1 MKNTSTS
8 ATPTRVG
15 VRLPVTGVAAT
26 SENIT
31 SVARWAHRL
40 GFASLWGS
48 EHIVTPLAVAPG
60 YPGTDSG
67 QWPYPPDMNWLAALP
82 ALLWAGAAAP
92 GCELGTCVVV
102 APLYQPVLLAKHA
115 ATMNFLCG
123 ERLILGVGV
132 GWMQAEFQAVGAE
145 FEHRGP
151 RMTEA
156 IALMRALWSGD
167 PVTFDGDFYQ
177 VRDVQMR
184 PAPRSGSIP
193 VLCGG
198 RSRAAIRRVVRTGD
212 GWIPDCRSIPELR
225 LGIAALNEECQRADR
240 DPASIRIVFKP
251 GAAFGVTAAD
261 LADLDALGVD
271 DLVID
276 PPLRSA
282 DLEGCLPELERVAG
296 LLASHYGVGIGP

>member
-1 MKNTSTS
+1 MKTT

-26 SENIT
+26 AENIA
-31 SVARWAHRL
+31 SVARWAHDL
-40 GFASLWGS
+40 KFTSLWGS
-48 EHIVTPLAVAPG
+48 EHIVTPLAVAPR

-67 QWPYPPDMNWLAALP
+67 EWPFAPGMDWLAALP

-102 APLYQPVLLAKHA
+102 SPLYQPVLLAKHA
-115 ATMNFLCG
+115 ATTNFLCG
-123 ERLILGVGV
+123 ERLILGVGA
-132 GWMQAEFQAVGAE
+132 GWMQEEFQALDAE
-145 FEHRGP
+145 FTHRGP

-156 IALMRALWSGD
+156 ITLMRALWSGE
-167 PVTFDGDFYQ
+167 PVSFEGDFYQ

-193 VLCGG
+193 VFCGG
-198 RSRAAIRRVVRTGD
+198 RSRAAIRRVVRMAD
-212 GWIPDCRSIPELR
+212 GWIPDCRSIAELR
-225 LGIAALNEECQRADR
+225 LGIAALNEECERGDR

-251 GAAFGVTAAD
+251 GAAFRVTPRD
-261 LADLDALGVD
+261 LAELDALGVD

-276 PPLRSA
+276 PPLRSE
-282 DLEGCLPELERVAG
+282 DLEGCLPEMERVAE
-296 LLASHYGVGIGP
+296 LLERRS